1 MHYYCDESCHLEND
15 GINFMILGSIKLP
28 REKKEIIY
36 KEIKDIKIKHGLS
49 PNMEIK
55 WTKVS
60 LGKIEFYEEVIE
72 YFFKNPNLKFRA
84 VVASKENLVFGNEEN
99 DDYASWYYKM
109 YFQLLNKF
117 MSPRRKNRIFLDIKD
132 SRGGKRIKKLRDIL
146 IWENMNRKFIR
157 DINQVH
163 SNTSEVLQLTD
174 LLIGALGY
182 YNRGLNSNKGK
193 MRIVKK
199 LLEYTNELGID
210 ITKTTRI
217 DERKFNVFYWKGEPR

>member
-1 MHYYCDESCHLEND
+1 MYYYCDESCHLEND